1 MDRLLLLASLGILGV
16 PLEELPTEKEVWSPV
31 TWSPVTWPCIIGR
44 SWMDELLDG
53 WMKVLS
59 FPVSTD

>member
-31 TWSPVTWPCIIGR
+31 TWPCIIGR

-53 WMKVLS
+53 WMKALS